1 MATVKHL
8 IDAKKDETNYSIAA
22 DETVLR
28 ALQVMA
34 EAKIGSV
41 LVTEKDKIV
50 GIFTESDYA
59 RKGEIMGHVAK
70 ETQVGELMTGRIYTV
85 NMETSVEQC
94 MALMKKYHISHL
106 PVVEKD
112 QLVGLVSMT
121 DVMHSAISDRESEI
135 KGLENYIMAS
145 GFAS

>member
-1 MATVKHL
+1 MATVKKL
-8 IDAKKDETNYSIAA
+8 LDAKKNETNYSIAA

-34 EAKIGSV
+34 EANIGSV

-59 RKGEIMGHVAK
+59 RKGEIMGRVAK
-70 ETQVGELMTGRIYTV
+70 TTPVKEVMTGNMYTV
-85 NMETSVEQC
+85 TMDTSVEQC
-94 MALMKKYHISHL
+94 MALMKNHRISHL
-106 PVVEKD
+106 PVVERD
-112 QLVGLVSMT
+112 QLVGIVSMT
-121 DVMHSAISDRESEI
+121 DVMNSAVSDRESEI
-135 KGLENYIMAS
+135 KGLENYILAS